1 MLFLR
6 RSITRT
12 LEEVLGTRSFLKS
25 SPCYACIQRA
35 TYVNVYM
42 KWKKDR
48 SYDSIET
55 IFRSLELRPVTALKN
70 CIARSPDGCI
80 PISEVSKRGRELDVP
95 VKVAKFLRSYPSVF
109 EEFVGPQYNLPWF
122 RLTPKAIEID
132 KEEKAIYEDQKS
144 DLRLRLKKLILMSR
158 DKRLPV
164 RIVLGV
170 QWYLGLPDDFLKNP
184 EYNLDESFRFL
195 DLEDG
200 DRAIA
205 VDCVET
211 LQSVLQINAMERGEC
226 NGGWMEPIAFPFFPS
241 KGLRLKRKISG
252 WLDDFQKLPYISPY
266 EDISD
271 LNPDSDIAEKR
282 VVGVLHELLSLFV
295 EHAAQR
301 KKLLCL
307 KKYLQLPQKFHKAF
321 ERHPHIFYLSM
332 KANTCT
338 AILKEAYRDKT
349 SITRHPLSTVRMKY
363 IALMRDSERILKER
377 RFKNCT
383 VSDQSLDSL
392 DTNSESS
399 SSLDADANSD
409 LSSDGHQLESKEKFI
424 SLKMSE
430 LREEE
435 GGQGY
440 DMLKEEEERVER
452 NGVEEREDNI

>member
-6 RSITRT
+6 RSIARN
-12 LEEVLGTRSFLKS
+12 LEEVLGTRSFYKNL
-25 SPCYACIQRA
+25 PCYACTQRA

-42 KWKKDR
+42 KRKKDR

-55 IFRSLELRPVTALKN
+55 IFRSLELRPVIALKN

-95 VKVAKFLRSYPSVF
+95 GVKVAKFLRSYPSVF

-132 KEEKAIYEDQKS
+132 MEEKTVYENQKL

-164 RIVLGV
+164 RIVQGV

-184 EYNLDESFRFL
+184 EYNLDESFRFM

-205 VDCVET
+205 VDSEET
-211 LQSVLQINAMERGEC
+211 TVQSVLQNNAMEKGEC
-226 NGGWMEPIAFPFFPS
+226 SGGWMEPIAFPLFPS

-252 WLDDFQKLPYISPY
+252 WLDGFQKLPYVSPY

-271 LNPDSDIAEKR
+271 LNTDSDIAEKR

-301 KKLLCL
+301 KTLLCL

-321 ERHPHIFYLSM
+321 ERHPHIFYLSL

-338 AILKEAYRDKT
+338 AILKEAYRDETAIPK
-349 SITRHPLSTVRMKY
+349 HPLSTVRMKY
-363 IALMRDSERILKER
+363 IDLMKDSERILKER
-377 RFKNCT
+377 RYKNCH
-383 VSDQSLDSL
+383 VSNQNEDSKLGL

-399 SSLDADANSD
+399 SRLDVDTISD
-409 LSSDGHQLESKEKFI
+409 SSSGLDTDSDTDVGCKVEDGIQFGS
-424 SLKMSE
+424 
-430 LREEE
+430 
-435 GGQGY
+435 
-440 DMLKEEEERVER
+440 
-452 NGVEEREDNI
+452 